1 MSTVV
6 YDAAVLV
13 AADRN
18 ERRTW
23 AEHKARLELG
33 VVPLVPAPVIAQ
45 VSRSPQQAQL
55 RRFLT
60 GCVVVPLGE
69 SEAHEAGRL
78 LGMTRT
84 ADVVDAVV
92 VTVALRR
99 KAAILTSDP
108 DDIERLVRASGREA
122 ELSRKRPSRRRQPA
136 APPAPLPLPGHGI
149 ALRTEPECDSQ
160 TLRQRLRRRPH
171 GAAGEAERE
180 AAPRGAASLQ
190 QRCRRCPWGSGRPSH
205 PTGCESVDSGLSG

>member
-1 MSTVV
+1 MNTVV

-18 ERRTW
+18 DRQVW

-33 VVPLVPAPVIAQ
+33 VVPSVPAPVVAQ

-55 RRFLT
+55 RRFLR

-78 LGMTRT
+78 LGKSRT

-92 VTVALRR
+92 VIIALGL
-99 KAAILTSDP
+99 KAMILTSDL
-108 DDIERLVRASGREA
+108 DDIKRLVRASGREVA
-122 ELSRKRPSRRRQPA
+122 VVA
-136 APPAPLPLPGHGI
+136 
-149 ALRTEPECDSQ
+149 
-160 TLRQRLRRRPH
+160 
-171 GAAGEAERE
+171 
-180 AAPRGAASLQ
+180 
-190 QRCRRCPWGSGRPSH
+190 
-205 PTGCESVDSGLSG
+205 V

>member
-1 MSTVV
+1 MSAVV

-18 ERRTW
+18 ERRAW

-33 VVPLVPAPVIAQ
+33 VIPLVPAPVIAQ

-69 SEAHEAGRL
+69 TEAHQAGRL
-78 LGMTRT
+78 LGMTKT

-92 VTVALRR
+92 VTTALRQ
-99 KAAILTSDP
+99 KATILTSDP
-108 DDIERLVRASGREA
+108 DNIRTARQGL
-122 ELSRKRPSRRRQPA
+122 RPRS
-136 APPAPLPLPGHGI
+136 
-149 ALRTEPECDSQ
+149 
-160 TLRQRLRRRPH
+160 
-171 GAAGEAERE
+171 
-180 AAPRGAASLQ
+180 
-190 QRCRRCPWGSGRPSH
+190 RCRRHLTYADAEFMPILPRGKRK
-205 PTGCESVDSGLSG
+205 L

>member
-18 ERRTW
+18 ERRAW
-23 AEHKARLELG
+23 AEHKVRLEMG
-33 VVPLVPAPVIAQ
+33 VVPLVPAPVVAQ

-78 LGMTRT
+78 LGRSKTS
-84 ADVVDAVV
+84 DVVDAVV
-92 VTVALRR
+92 VTTAVRQ
-99 KAAILTSDP
+99 KAAILTSDVE
-108 DDIERLVRASGREA
+108 DVERLVRASGREVA
-122 ELSRKRPSRRRQPA
+122 VV
-136 APPAPLPLPGHGI
+136 GI
-149 ALRTEPECDSQ
+149 
-160 TLRQRLRRRPH
+160 
-171 GAAGEAERE
+171 
-180 AAPRGAASLQ
+180 
-190 QRCRRCPWGSGRPSH
+190 
-205 PTGCESVDSGLSG
+205 

>member
-18 ERRTW
+18 DRRTW

-33 VVPLVPAPVIAQ
+33 IVPSVPAPVVAQ

-60 GCVVVPLGE
+60 GCAVVPLGE

-78 LGMTRT
+78 LGKTGT

-92 VTVALRR
+92 VTIALRR
-99 KAAILTSDP
+99 KATILTSDP
-108 DDIERLVRASGREA
+108 DDIKRLVRASGSEVA
-122 ELSRKRPSRRRQPA
+122 VV
-136 APPAPLPLPGHGI
+136 
-149 ALRTEPECDSQ
+149 
-160 TLRQRLRRRPH
+160 
-171 GAAGEAERE
+171 
-180 AAPRGAASLQ
+180 
-190 QRCRRCPWGSGRPSH
+190 
-205 PTGCESVDSGLSG
+205 SV

>member
-1 MSTVV
+1 MSAVV

-18 ERRTW
+18 QRRAW

-33 VVPLVPAPVIAQ
+33 VVPVVPAPVVAQ

-78 LGMTRT
+78 LGVAKT

-92 VTVALRR
+92 VTTALRQ
-99 KAAILTSDP
+99 KAIILTGDP
-108 DDIERLVRASGREA
+108 DDIQRLVRASGREVA
-122 ELSRKRPSRRRQPA
+122 IVA
-136 APPAPLPLPGHGI
+136 M
-149 ALRTEPECDSQ
+149 
-160 TLRQRLRRRPH
+160 
-171 GAAGEAERE
+171 
-180 AAPRGAASLQ
+180 
-190 QRCRRCPWGSGRPSH
+190 
-205 PTGCESVDSGLSG
+205 